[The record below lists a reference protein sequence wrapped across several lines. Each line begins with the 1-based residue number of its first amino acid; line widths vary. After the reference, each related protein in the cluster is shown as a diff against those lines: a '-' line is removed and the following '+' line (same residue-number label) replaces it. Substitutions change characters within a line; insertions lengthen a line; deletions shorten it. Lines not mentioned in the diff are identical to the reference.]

1 MYIKMTKV
9 KENELEVMGQR
20 NERLNR
26 IQQDINLMQRLNG
39 DDMTEFDPIR
49 KFDRFSDENP
59 NALIIISSLT
69 IESQFNDS
77 TEESSANPVKL
88 IRDKSFYRRALDDM
102 MDGVLQV
109 CWEDELKK
117 EPTKPQCLLLSTNND
132 GGGGGGYDECE
143 FSAAEKIQIQKYHE
157 KLRKLQ
163 ADRQQYI
170 SQLFDEKISLEN
182 AIQLQLTKLNRCVE
196 NIIKTKV
203 KAQFAISSE
212 QLKILTCMRD
222 GMRFKI
228 ICEQERKYV

>member
-170 SQLFDEKISLEN
+170 SQLFDEKINLEN

>member
-1 MYIKMTKV
+1 MYIKMSKI

-39 DDMTEFDPIR
+39 DDVTDFDPIR

-59 NALIIISSLT
+59 NALIIISSIT

-77 TEESSANPVKL
+77 TEENTANPVKL

-102 MDGVLQV
+102 MDGVVQV

-117 EPTKPQCLLLSTNND
+117 EPTKPPCLQQLQLN
-132 GGGGGGYDECE
+132 GDECE
-143 FSAAEKIQIQKYHE
+143 LSATEQMQIQKYHE

-163 ADRQQYI
+163 ADRNLYI
-170 SQLFDEKISLEN
+170 EQLLEEKLSLEN

-196 NIIKTKV
+196 HIIKTKV

-212 QLKILTCMRD
+212 ELKILTCMRD
-222 GMRFKI
+222 AMRFKI
-228 ICEQERKYV
+228 MCEQERRFV